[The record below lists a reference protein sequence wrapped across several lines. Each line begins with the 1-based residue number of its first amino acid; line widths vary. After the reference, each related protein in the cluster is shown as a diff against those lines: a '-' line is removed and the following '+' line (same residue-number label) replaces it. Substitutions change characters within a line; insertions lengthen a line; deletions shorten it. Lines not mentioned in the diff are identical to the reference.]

1 MELIADVGGT
11 NTRCAL
17 VDNDG
22 SPVHIAI
29 YANSEYDSMLATLTS
44 YLQRTGASP
53 KAGAIAV
60 AAPIT
65 GDSVRMTNR
74 QWHFSIE
81 ELRQDLGLDS
91 LQVINDFSA
100 IALALPRLD
109 DEDAVAIGTGQAV
122 AGKTLAVLGPGTGL
136 GVSALIPGS
145 QGWVPLSGEG
155 GHATLAC
162 VTERE
167 ASIVDAVNR
176 RFGHCS
182 AERLISGPG
191 LALMYDILRELEGL
205 EAANVDPPQVQALA
219 ARGDVL
225 ARECLEIFLA
235 LLGSFAGN
243 VALLLGAVGG
253 VFIGGGIAPAMVDRL
268 AESDFRQRFVAKGRY
283 TGYLQSIP
291 TRVIVNKTPAL
302 LGLASLV

>member
-17 VDNDG
+17 VDEHG
-22 SPVHIAI
+22 YPVSVEI
-29 YANSEYDSMLATLTS
+29 YANKEFESMLAALGA
-44 YLQRTGASP
+44 YLDHLQVNPSA
-53 KAGAIAV
+53 AAIAV

-100 IALALPRLD
+100 IALALPRLRD
-109 DEDAVAIGTGQAV
+109 DDVVKVGNGQAV
-122 AGKTLAVLGPGTGL
+122 AGKTQAVLGPGTGL
-136 GVSALIPGS
+136 GVSALIPGPH
-145 QGWVPLSGEG
+145 GWAPLSGEG
-155 GHATLAC
+155 GHSTLAC
-162 VTERE
+162 ATPREMNVVEAVT
-167 ASIVDAVNR
+167 R

-191 LALMYDILRELEGL
+191 LVLMYNILRELDGL
-205 EAANVDPPQVQALA
+205 ETADIDPPQVGERAGEGDALA
-219 ARGDVL
+219 V
-225 ARECLEIFLA
+225 ECLDLFLA

-253 VFIGGGIAPAMVDRL
+253 VYIGGGIAPTLLERL
-268 AESDFRQRFVAKGRY
+268 SESDFRRRFEAKGRY
-283 TGYLQSIP
+283 TGYMQAIP
-291 TRVIVNKTPAL
+291 TFVIVNRTPAL
-302 LGLASLV
+302 IGLASLV